1 MNILE
6 ILFGQIPE
14 AIYFALFMIYTKRL
28 KRKRILFTVLTT
40 IAYIILLN
48 ILPFSNWAHIL
59 YFIMVYMTIKIL
71 YKRRSQ
77 ITDFFTLG
85 IASISIIIISL
96 VTYTLCLLF
105 TKNYMVAIIVNRICL
120 FIVLHL
126 MRNRLYKIQNMYKLL
141 WNRNDTIPKPM
152 KSITFR
158 CINLLI
164 FNLMFYAIN
173 VCILYCLYKRG

>member
-6 ILFGQIPE
+6 ILFGQLPE

-28 KRKRILFTVLTT
+28 RKRRILFAVLTIIT
-40 IAYIILLN
+40 YITLFN
-48 ILPFSNWAHIL
+48 VLPFSNWAHIL
-59 YFIMVYMTIKIL
+59 YFLMMYLILKLL

-85 IASISIIIISL
+85 IASIGMIVISFI
-96 VTYTLCLLF
+96 TYAIGLLF
-105 TKNYMVAIIVNRICL
+105 TNNYIIIMVMNRVSL
-120 FIVLHL
+120 FLILYLV
-126 MRNRLYKIQNMYKLL
+126 RNHLYKIQKMYKLF
-141 WNRNDTIPKPM
+141 WNRNDSIPKPM

-164 FNLMFYAIN
+164 FNLMFYAIS